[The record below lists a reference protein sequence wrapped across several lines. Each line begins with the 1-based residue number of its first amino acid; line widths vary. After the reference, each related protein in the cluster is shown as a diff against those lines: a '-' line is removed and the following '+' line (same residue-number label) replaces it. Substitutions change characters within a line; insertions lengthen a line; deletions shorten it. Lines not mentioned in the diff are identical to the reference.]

1 MNKISLFILAS
12 VIFALN
18 GCSSQVVNYDRY
30 SLIEDVSAISIQS
43 NYNVEVSLNEILNQ
57 PGIVLKTSDVSLRSA
72 NKHLWSSSLRSQL
85 ESIFKDVLYKENF
98 AKNTSFAIY
107 VNKFNGALDG
117 TVEIDLSVNVFKNN
131 KQILF
136 KNYVRKGKQDTS
148 GYDALVIKLKD
159 FYKEICKEIV
169 TDLR

>member
-1 MNKISLFILAS
+1 M
-12 VIFALN
+12 
-18 GCSSQVVNYDRY
+18 Y
-30 SLIEDVSAISIQS
+30 
-43 NYNVEVSLNEILNQ
+43 
-57 PGIVLKTSDVSLRSA
+57 
-72 NKHLWSSSLRSQL
+72 
-85 ESIFKDVLYKENF
+85 KDNF
-98 AKNTSFAIY
+98 SKNISFAIY